1 MTEGRS
7 APLRAEVEPAGDRP
21 KPKLTSE
28 GISNS
33 NETLPHILVV
43 EDERIV
49 ALDLVATLK
58 GLGYVVAASV
68 GSGEAAIEHAIRLRP
83 DLVLMD
89 IRLTGE
95 MDGIQAAQS
104 IKKGLDVPIIYLTAH
119 SDDPTLVRATSTG
132 PFGYIVKPFKSAD
145 LHCAIEIA
153 LHKHEI
159 EAKLRERELWL
170 ATTLKSI
177 GDGIVATD
185 PENRVKF
192 LNPVAEALT
201 GWSSSEAVGRIA
213 DEILTLV
220 SNRTGSPL
228 ASPLRQALL
237 ERTTRTMEGNVDLVA
252 KSGRAVPIDDSAAP
266 ILDDLGEVL
275 GGVMV
280 FRDVTEGRRAQEEIQ
295 RINAELERR
304 VVERTAQLE
313 AANQEL
319 ESFNYSVAHDL
330 RAPLRGID
338 GFSAILIKNH
348 TANLG
353 PEGVDCLNWIRA
365 GAERMRQLIDD
376 LLHLA
381 RIARFDFHRQQVDLT
396 ELARKILAE
405 LQVTRKDREVQLV
418 VQDGVTVEGDR
429 RLLRIVLENLLGNA
443 WKFTG
448 KAAAPKIEFG
458 SLVKEGKQV
467 CYVRDNGVG
476 FDMKYASKLFAVFQ
490 RLHTAEEFEGT
501 GVGLAIVERILHRHG
516 GRIWAESAL
525 QGGATFYFTV

>member
-1 MTEGRS
+1 MTQSRS
-7 APLRAEVEPAGDRP
+7 VPVRADVEPAGEGL
-21 KPKLTSE
+21 KAKLSPDGILHAE
-28 GISNS
+28 GP
-33 NETLPHILVV
+33 LAHIMVV

-58 GLGYVVAASV
+58 SLGYIVDASV

-104 IKKGLDVPIIYLTAH
+104 IKKELDVPIIYLTAH
-119 SDDPTLVRATSTG
+119 SDDPTLVRATSTA

-185 PENRVKF
+185 PQNRVKF

-201 GWSSSEAVGRIA
+201 GWSSSDAVGRIA

-220 SNRTGSPL
+220 SNGTGSPL
-228 ASPLRQALL
+228 VSPLRQALL
-237 ERTTRTMEGNVDLVA
+237 ERTARTMEGNVDLVA
-252 KSGRAVPIDDSAAP
+252 RSGKAVPIDDSAAP
-266 ILDDLGEVL
+266 ILDDHGEVL

-280 FRDVTEGRRAQEEIQ
+280 FRDVTERRRAQEEIQ
-295 RINAELERR
+295 KINAELEQR

-338 GFSAILIKNH
+338 GLSAILIKDH
-348 TANLG
+348 AANLG
-353 PEGVDCLNWIRA
+353 PEGLECLNWIRA

-381 RIARFDFHRQQVDLT
+381 RIARIDFHRQQVNLT
-396 ELARKILAE
+396 QLAAGILAD
-405 LQVTRKDREVQLV
+405 LQATHKDREVQLV
-418 VQDGVTVEGDR
+418 VQDGITVEGDR
-429 RLLRIVLENLLGNA
+429 RLLRIAGEPPGQCMEVHRQDSG
-443 WKFTG
+443 
-448 KAAAPKIEFG
+448 
-458 SLVKEGKQV
+458 
-467 CYVRDNGVG
+467 
-476 FDMKYASKLFAVFQ
+476 
-490 RLHTAEEFEGT
+490 AED
-501 GVGLAIVERILHRHG
+501 
-516 GRIWAESAL
+516 
-525 QGGATFYFTV
+525 